1 MIQTFTIKINTPDTI
16 TEQEVINKFCK
27 ANNYNPDFGDTKAQ
41 FFKRLV
47 GAYIIQEYK
56 RAKVEEK
63 NEVAK
68 AELDVEL
75 QGITTE

>member
-1 MIQTFTIKINTPDTI
+1 MIHTFNIKITTPDTI

-27 ANNYNPDFGDTKAQ
+27 ANNYNPDFGETKAQ

-47 GAYIIQEYK
+47 GNYIIEQYK
-56 RAKVEEK
+56 KAKITEK
-63 NEVAK
+63 DEVAK

-75 QGITTE
+75 QGITTV

>member
-1 MIQTFTIKINTPDTI
+1 MIHTFNIKINTPDTI

-27 ANNYNPDFGDTKAQ
+27 ANNFNKDFGDTKIQ
-41 FFKRLV
+41 FFKRMV

-56 RAKVEEK
+56 KAKITERD
-63 NEVAK
+63 EVAK